1 MTFVLDASV
10 TMAWCFL
17 DQATRYTESAFD
29 QLWQS
34 QALVP
39 TVWPLEVANVLL
51 VAERARRLTEADST
65 RFLRDLRALPII
77 VDEGPQT
84 TVYGPVMACGRA
96 YGLST
101 YDASYLELA
110 MREGIPLATLDDRV
124 RSAALRAGV
133 LLVS

>member
-51 VAERARRLTEADST
+51 VAERGASLRRTRRASCVIYAPCPSSLMKAPRRLST
-65 RFLRDLRALPII
+65 VPSWPAVAPMTCQPTTRPISSWR
-77 VDEGPQT
+77 
-84 TVYGPVMACGRA
+84 CGKVSPWRRWMI
-96 YGLST
+96 GCV
-101 YDASYLELA
+101 
-110 MREGIPLATLDDRV
+110 V
-124 RSAALRAGV
+124 RRCEQGCFW
-133 LLVS
+133 